1 MGIKKEKK
9 KNREAGICS
18 HLKSCKLILFS
29 NSPLFTKT
37 LLGMQ
42 KWWLRGALGC
52 LSHYSYS
59 AVSPALP
66 CASGTL
72 WSGLVE
78 ACLRLTWDQGQLRH
92 VFLYQCSCP
101 RILQVSGGSRGCQG
115 LLCPQTRRH
124 LPYRGTAVYS
134 PSSCT
139 CCLKMRLAGVGWG
152 RAGASGEGTSS
163 GEEVRSEG
171 FPSSSSRNTVPTLRC
186 VLRGPPG
193 TQGSPTHF
201 CKLPLPVSIPG
212 KTS

>member
-1 MGIKKEKK
+1 MVTNFHTLLTLLEVFVGIKKEKK

-42 KWWLRGALGC
+42 KWWVRGALGC

-115 LLCPQTRRH
+115 PLCPQTRRH
-124 LPYRGTAVYS
+124 LQYRGDS
-134 PSSCT
+134 
-139 CCLKMRLAGVGWG
+139 RLQPELLHLLPEDAAGGGGVGQG
-152 RAGASGEGTSS
+152 RSIW
-163 GEEVRSEG
+163 
-171 FPSSSSRNTVPTLRC
+171 
-186 VLRGPPG
+186 RG
-193 TQGSPTHF
+193 H
-201 CKLPLPVSIPG
+201 L
-212 KTS
+212 